1 MKIPRKLAL
10 SFLIICV
17 SAAAMMGVFFTNI
30 TAIRNASESNNL
42 SQDIHAKTLTLE
54 TSLLRQNS
62 QMRGFLV
69 TADPTYLKS
78 YTEAESAYDAAS
90 GELEPLLT
98 EPSLRAALLKSR
110 AATLDWRKAWGDRLI
125 ARVKAG
131 QRKSAEAEVRAA
143 GKAVL
148 TSAAVLPLRDIRDA
162 EVALIAKNSASQQA
176 AIAAAVKG
184 LIIGGIVLIAIAV
197 TLAFG
202 LSRLIAQPVSRLTRT
217 MGDLAA
223 GKNHLTVP
231 DLDRGDEIGDMAR
244 AVLIFRDAAVAKEA
258 ADQGAARAEAEQQM
272 VVNTVSLHL
281 SQVAEGNLTAEIT
294 RDFPNTYGA
303 VKTNFNAAVIAL
315 RELISSVRGSTV
327 SIRTGSVEIAQ
338 ASEDL
343 ARRTESNAA
352 NLERTSA
359 AVIQIDGR
367 LKNTAEAANRT
378 AERASGTMTTVADG
392 RSTADQAVQAMSR
405 VTADERRETVA
416 DAARMVARPTMFGI
430 AIIALVYVP
439 VLSLGGVEGKLF
451 QPMAQAVMLAIV
463 AGLVWTFTVVPAL
476 SAWLLRSPASDKDDS
491 RHKGL
496 IGLAERGYAPTLER
510 ALAHPK
516 LLVIGALVMLAVTF
530 GVFKTLG
537 SQFTPQLDEGA
548 ITAMVYRP
556 VGMSL
561 ERSLRIE
568 QETERR
574 IRAQFPQVSHT
585 FSRIG
590 TSEVATDPM
599 PPNENDLYTFYTP
612 EKDWPTGDGKP
623 KTKAE
628 LVTGIEK
635 IGRQVYKGQSFE
647 FAQPIEMRFNEMLE
661 GVRADVSVKIFGED
675 YDVLEQAAKQAKAI
689 LDKQPGTEHV
699 EFETAGRPKSIVVE
713 LDHAAMLRLGLGT
726 AEVNSAIT
734 EAIAGAEVG
743 FIPEGEARHMI
754 VVRMPESL
762 RADPAAILA
771 LPLRVGDYGMVP
783 LSRVARLRVAPK
795 VEPILHDGGKRRAA
809 LMVTLNTSDLAGYVA
824 KARAA
829 VEGQVKLPPGYRI
842 EFGGQF
848 HQLEAAQK
856 RLSIVVPAALVLI
869 FLLVYAALG
878 SVKEAAIV
886 YTGIPFAVTGGVLAL
901 WLRGMPFS
909 ITAAIGFI
917 ALSGIAM
924 LNGLVLVDHINALRD
939 GRDGDPRPVDDAV
952 REGARDRLRPVLSTA
967 LVASIGFVPMAIASG
982 AGAEVQRPLATVV
995 IGGIVTSTL
1004 LTLVLLPSLYRWLVR
1019 DKRSETSSEPDCPA
1033 N

>member
-1 MKIPRKLAL
+1 MFKSMKIPRKLAL

-184 LIIGGIVLIAIAV
+184 LIIGGIVLSAIAV
-197 TLAFG
+197 ALAFG

-231 DLDRGDEIGDMAR
+231 DLNRGDEIGDMAR
-244 AVLIFRDAAVAKEA
+244 AVLIFRDAAVAKET

-294 RDFPNTYGA
+294 RDFPSTYGA

-405 VTADERRETVA
+405 VSDSAKGIDSVIEGLDKIAFQTRVLAMNAAVEAGRAGDAGRGFAVVA
-416 DAARMVARPTMFGI
+416 DLVSALAMRAEEEAGRARD
-430 AIIALVYVP
+430 
-439 VLSLGGVEGKLF
+439 
-451 QPMAQAVMLAIV
+451 Q
-463 AGLVWTFTVVPAL
+463 L
-476 SAWLLRSPASDKDDS
+476 SATQTDIVTAVEAV
-491 RHKGL
+491 HKVD
-496 IGLAERGYAPTLER
+496 A
-510 ALAHPK
+510 ALADITTGVSDVNE
-516 LLVIGALVMLAVTF
+516 LL
-530 GVFKTLG
+530 
-537 SQFTPQLDEGA
+537 GA
-548 ITAMVYRP
+548 I
-556 VGMSL
+556 
-561 ERSLRIE
+561 
-568 QETERR
+568 
-574 IRAQFPQVSHT
+574 
-585 FSRIG
+585 
-590 TSEVATDPM
+590 ATD
-599 PPNENDLYTFYTP
+599 NQ
-612 EKDWPTGDGKP
+612 
-623 KTKAE
+623 A
-628 LVTGIEK
+628 
-635 IGRQVYKGQSFE
+635 QS
-647 FAQPIEMRFNEMLE
+647 
-661 GVRADVSVKIFGED
+661 
-675 YDVLEQAAKQAKAI
+675 
-689 LDKQPGTEHV
+689 
-699 EFETAGRPKSIVVE
+699 
-713 LDHAAMLRLGLGT
+713 
-726 AEVNSAIT
+726 SAIT
-734 EAIAGAEVG
+734 QISAAISTMDEATQQNAAMVEETSAAARNLATEVNGLSEHAAKFNVGSPAGAAHRSSQ
-743 FIPEGEARHMI
+743 ARFSGS
-754 VVRMPESL
+754 VKQLPT
-762 RADPAAILA
+762 AA
-771 LPLRVGDYGMVP
+771 
-783 LSRVARLRVAPK
+783 VARLVR
-795 VEPILHDGGKRRAA
+795 
-809 LMVTLNTSDLAGYVA
+809 
-824 KARAA
+824 
-829 VEGQVKLPPGYRI
+829 
-842 EFGGQF
+842 
-848 HQLEAAQK
+848 
-856 RLSIVVPAALVLI
+856 PAA
-869 FLLVYAALG
+869 
-878 SVKEAAIV
+878 
-886 YTGIPFAVTGGVLAL
+886 
-901 WLRGMPFS
+901 
-909 ITAAIGFI
+909 
-917 ALSGIAM
+917 
-924 LNGLVLVDHINALRD
+924 
-939 GRDGDPRPVDDAV
+939 DAD
-952 REGARDRLRPVLSTA
+952 EWQS
-967 LVASIGFVPMAIASG
+967 F
-982 AGAEVQRPLATVV
+982 
-995 IGGIVTSTL
+995 
-1004 LTLVLLPSLYRWLVR
+1004 
-1019 DKRSETSSEPDCPA
+1019 
-1033 N
+1033 